1 MYYNCKW
8 LIDNVITIAIN
19 WLTIILQLPEIDWQ
33 LYYNCQWLI
42 DNVITIAKIWLIML
56 LQLPKTDW

>member
-1 MYYNCKW
+1 M
-8 LIDNVITIAIN
+8 IDNIITIAIN
-19 WLTIILQLPEIDWQ
+19 WLAIILQLPGIDWQ

-42 DNVITIAKIWLIML
+42 DNVITIAKIQLIML